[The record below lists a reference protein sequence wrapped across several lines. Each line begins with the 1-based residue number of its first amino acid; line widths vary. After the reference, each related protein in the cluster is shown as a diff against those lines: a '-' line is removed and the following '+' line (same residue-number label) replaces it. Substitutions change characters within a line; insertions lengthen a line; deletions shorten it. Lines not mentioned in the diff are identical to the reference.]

1 MRHNFKK
8 LNIWLKAMD
17 FTYLAFDYCKE
28 LPVAERYNLIDQ
40 INRSSCSIPSNIAE
54 GSGKR
59 TNLHFA
65 EFLSTALTSSYE
77 AETQLLICERRK
89 YGNKEK
95 LNQCLELV
103 AEVQRMIFSFRE
115 YILNED
121 DKVLTPA
128 S

>member
-1 MRHNFKK
+1 VKKHNFKNLK
-8 LNIWLKAMD
+8 IWLKAMD
-17 FTYLAFDYCKE
+17 LTDITYDYCKG
-28 LPVAERYNLIDQ
+28 LPADERFNLIDQ

-59 TNLHFA
+59 TKIHFA
-65 EFLSTALTSSYE
+65 EFLSTSLTSSYE
-77 AETQLLICERRK
+77 TETQLLICERRN

-103 AEVQRMIFSFRE
+103 VEVQRMIFSFRE
-115 YILNED
+115 YILNGD
-121 DKVLTPA
+121 DH

>member
-1 MRHNFKK
+1 MKKHNFKNLK
-8 LNIWLKAMD
+8 IWEKAMD
-17 FTYLAFDYCKE
+17 FTDLTYDYCKG
-28 LPVAERYNLIDQ
+28 LPIEERYNLIDQ
-40 INRSSCSIPSNIAE
+40 INRCSCSVPSNIAE

-59 TNLHFA
+59 TNVHFA

-77 AETQLLICERRK
+77 AETQLLICERRE

-95 LNQCLELV
+95 LNQCLESM

-115 YILNED
+115 YILSND
-121 DKVLTPA
+121 DK